1 MVSNRSIRVGLLI
14 ALFVL
19 VCANIGMSAP
29 SSYSI
34 DNVIVLKGDN
44 ATYTLSPTGG
54 YIRIKTIRLVT
65 TGGAQSYTLHA
76 GTPSAH
82 PIWETYATSASAGT
96 TTILETNYPDSGIK
110 LPSTSLTL
118 NAADTGAS
126 STLYL
131 YTDPR

>member
-1 MVSNRSIRVGLLI
+1 MVSNKLTRILL
-14 ALFVL
+14 LVL
-19 VCANIGMSAP
+19 GVVILANVCQAVA

-44 ATYTLSPTGG
+44 ASVTLSPTGG

-65 TGGAQSYTLHA
+65 TGGAQSYTLHS

-82 PIWETYATSASAGT
+82 PIWETYASSASAGT

-110 LPSTSLTL
+110 LPVSTLTL
-118 NAADTGAS
+118 NAADSGAS
-126 STLYL
+126 STLYI